1 MDYLFLPG
9 SPFPEATFQKIKLPA
24 INGRE
29 ARLSG
34 ACTLNDRQILFSAS
48 VEDTPDWTKDGPVL
62 GSFIGSYNINR
73 KTVDAC
79 YLLQDVTGKPMKEK
93 IESLD
98 ILHSQESEAI
108 SIVAVSDDDNG
119 ISKLFRL
126 RILK

>member
-1 MDYLFLPG
+1 
-9 SPFPEATFQKIKLPA
+9 
-24 INGRE
+24 
-29 ARLSG
+29 
-34 ACTLNDRQILFSAS
+34 

-62 GSFIGSYNINR
+62 GSFIGSYNLNS

-79 YLLQDVTGKPMKEK
+79 YLLQEPTGEPMKEK

-98 ILHSQESEAI
+98 ILHGQKSEAI

-119 ISKLFRL
+119 YSKLFQL